1 MLIYSDEPND
11 STFQQSHQVD
21 KNTPSSIECRAYIQN
36 KSSNASM
43 AFHIKP
49 VGEETNE
56 EAQKLI
62 YIVASA

>member
-21 KNTPSSIECRAYIQN
+21 TPPLIECRAYIQN

-56 EAQKLI
+56 EAHKLI

>member
-21 KNTPSSIECRAYIQN
+21 NPPPLIECRAYIQN